1 MPKGDKMHVLE
12 MTDAEILLIINDPVR
27 SMTVRQLKAVAR
39 YEGIKLSRSDR
50 NWKPLLCKRIIETR
64 QLREA
69 WAEAM
74 ASHGQTQ

>member
-12 MTDAEILLIINDPVR
+12 MTDAEIMLMINDPVR

-39 YEGIKLSRSDR
+39 YEGIKLSRMDR
-50 NWKPLLCKRIIETR
+50 NWKPLLCKRIIQTR
-64 QLREA
+64 ELRKA

>member
-12 MTDAEILLIINDPVR
+12 MTDAEIMLMINDPVR

-39 YEGIKLSRSDR
+39 YEGIKLTRSDR
-50 NWKPLLCKRIIETR
+50 NWKPLLCKRIIQTR
-64 QLREA
+64 ELRKA

>member
-1 MPKGDKMHVLE
+1 MPKRDKMPVLE
-12 MTDAEILLIINDPVR
+12 MTDAVIMLIINNPVR
-27 SMTVRQLKAVAR
+27 SMTLRQLKAVAR
-39 YEGIKLSRSDR
+39 YEGIKLSRADR